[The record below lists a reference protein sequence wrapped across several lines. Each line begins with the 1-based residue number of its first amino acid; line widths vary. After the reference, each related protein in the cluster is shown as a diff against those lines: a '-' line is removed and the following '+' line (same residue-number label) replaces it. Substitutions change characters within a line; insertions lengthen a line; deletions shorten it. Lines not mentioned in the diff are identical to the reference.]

1 MLQTAETKGDMIF
14 QLSERLHS
22 KIVIEK
28 KGMTE
33 FRTKLNL
40 YYKLYLDTELSKV
53 QLDYFCFPTQHSFKN
68 FLF

>member
-1 MLQTAETKGDMIF
+1 MLETAETKGDMIF

-22 KIVIEK
+22 IIVIEK

-40 YYKLYLDTELSKV
+40 HYKLYLDIELSEFN
-53 QLDYFCFPTQHSFKN
+53 LIICFPTQHSFLN

>member
-1 MLQTAETKGDMIF
+1 MLGTAETKGDMIF

-22 KIVIEK
+22 TTVIEN

-40 YYKLYLDTELSKV
+40 YYKLYLDTELSEFNLIISV
-53 QLDYFCFPTQHSFKN
+53 FLRSLN